1 LDFQTIT
8 PSIIVASYSTKT
20 TSNYGFSDPTPD
32 TEAYSFI
39 GVWNMNGGK
48 NTDFDLSLSIAGI
61 NVQLAFSG
69 DELLNKDRIRQDYS
83 GFAANDLGSPS
94 KIKIQVE
101 GGENFPLIPGG
112 TAIRIIV
119 QDGRIKFYS
128 EFENG
133 WLDLDAKYGE
143 LIIRPTGSPE
153 NYLRVLY
160 AIRCLERDALLV
172 HASGVVRRGLG
183 YVFFGASGSGKTT
196 VTSLSSGAIILSD
209 DLVILQYEE
218 GDTPSV
224 RVFGVPFRGELA
236 DAPRANT
243 NAQVK
248 GLYSLVKDKD
258 HFITP
263 VKKPEAIARLAGC
276 VPFVMFQ
283 PENADR
289 VLRLCQKIVYKVPV
303 VTLHFRPD
311 PGFWSLIDG

>member
-1 LDFQTIT
+1 MK
-8 PSIIVASYSTKT
+8 V
-20 TSNYGFSDPTPD
+20 
-32 TEAYSFI
+32 
-39 GVWNMNGGK
+39 GK
-48 NTDFDLSLSIAGI
+48 KTDFDLGLSIAGI
-61 NVQLAFSG
+61 TVQLAFSG
-69 DELLNKDRIRQDYS
+69 DNLVNENRIRQDYS
-83 GFAANDLGSPS
+83 GFAANDLGNAS

-101 GGENFPLIPGG
+101 DGENFPLIPGG
-112 TAIRIIV
+112 TVVRIIT
-119 QDGRIKFYS
+119 QDGRVKFYS

-133 WLDLDAKYGE
+133 WLDLDARYGE
-143 LIIRPTGSPE
+143 LIMRPTGSPE

-196 VTSLSSGAIILSD
+196 VTKLSSEGIILSD
-209 DLVILQYEE
+209 DLVILRYQAGESP
-218 GDTPSV
+218 DV

-243 NAQVK
+243 DAQVK
-248 GLYSLVKDKD
+248 GLYSLVKDKG
-258 HFITP
+258 HCITP

-276 VPFVMFQ
+276 APFVMFQ

-289 VLRLCQKIVYKVPV
+289 VLRLCHKIVDKVPV
-303 VTLHFRPD
+303 AALHFCPD